1 MKKLIFTFALPVLG
15 MILSSCASEQP
26 ASSTTTT
33 TTTTTQQQITPP
45 APEFT
50 RTGMMRGM

>member
-26 ASSTTTT
+26 ATTT
-33 TTTTTQQQITPP
+33 TTTTTQQRVTTPP
-45 APEFT
+45 PEMNQPAPMHG
-50 RTGMMRGM
+50 GM